1 MTDINKSSEESL
13 NAILSK
19 LGVKTQEEVQKQG
32 GEMNFDQ
39 ILKMHGI

>member
-1 MTDINKSSEESL
+1 MES
-13 NAILSK
+13 IGK
-19 LGVKTQEEVQKQG
+19 EKEGVVDLKDEVVKQG